1 MAELPSTRPVG
12 NVIRTADL
20 LGAFS
25 LASDLA
31 MGLHTEHG
39 ARSCYIGMHI
49 AEEMELP
56 LEQRTDLYY
65 AELLKDAGLHYLH
78 QPISQFLACGRTRCQ
93 AGSPVLS
100 Q

>member
-31 MGLHTEHG
+31 TGLHTEHG

-49 AEEMELP
+49 AQEMELP
-56 LEQRTDLYY
+56 LEQRTRP
-65 AELLKDAGLHYLH
+65 LLRRVVEGRRLHYVH
-78 QPISQFLACGRTRCQ
+78 
-93 AGSPVLS
+93 
-100 Q
+100 

>member
-1 MAELPSTRPVG
+1 MTETVPVMRAPG
-12 NVIRTADL
+12 AIRLADI

-49 AEEMELP
+49 AQELGLP

-65 AELLKDAGLHYLH
+65 AELVSGLWTNSLLSR
-78 QPISQFLACGRTRCQ
+78 ISSSFAMPATLWISSHG
-93 AGSPVLS
+93 L
-100 Q
+100 